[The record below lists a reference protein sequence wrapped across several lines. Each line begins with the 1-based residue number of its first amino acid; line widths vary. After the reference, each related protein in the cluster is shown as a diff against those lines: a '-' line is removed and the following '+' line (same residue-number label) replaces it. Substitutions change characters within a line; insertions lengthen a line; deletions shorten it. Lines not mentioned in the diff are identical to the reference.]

1 MVITINISIL
11 SYPVHRVPVL
21 LQKPPHSA
29 QSHPAGRSL
38 DDDDDDDD
46 QQLTEAKKEKK
57 KISGSQCN
65 GHLRISINAGGDT
78 GKGDGAQVVFLN
90 QDFVNI
96 CSLV

>member
-1 MVITINISIL
+1 MAET
-11 SYPVHRVPVL
+11 
-21 LQKPPHSA
+21 
-29 QSHPAGRSL
+29 
-38 DDDDDDDD
+38 
-46 QQLTEAKKEKK
+46 KKEKK
-57 KISGSQCN
+57 KTVEAS

>member
-1 MVITINISIL
+1 M
-11 SYPVHRVPVL
+11 L

-38 DDDDDDDD
+38 DDDNDAYGDDDDNDDDD
-46 QQLTEAKKEKK
+46 QQLTETENKK
-57 KISGSQCN
+57 KKKKVSGSQCN